1 MQKNCSNME
10 KKCGNCDHL
19 TNVLDKERPNDNIMG
34 GCFVDGHVTFTD
46 CNGCKFWELWE
57 KAK

>member
-1 MQKNCSNME
+1 ME

-19 TNVLDKERPNDNIMG
+19 TNVLDKERPNDNVMG

-46 CNGCKFWELWE
+46 CNGCKFWEKWCKQDSL
-57 KAK
+57 